1 MCTPTLMSG
10 FSGAASATSAASA
23 TTGSG
28 APYGFGGSSST
39 PAPDSAPD
47 WTSKVFTPGNTTLAL
62 GAAGGM
68 MSLMGALG
76 SAHNTIT
83 ADNAQ
88 AETARTNALIAE
100 QAAASAYTNGAA
112 TVGNT
117 ETKGAQTVA
126 SQRAAMAA
134 NGIDVNAA
142 GTATNVQASTKFV
155 TDQNVATITANAAR
169 AAMGYNQQ
177 EDNAARAAGTYG
189 AAADSVSPTLAGA
202 TSLLTT
208 ASSVSSNW
216 YRNQRAGVV

>member
-1 MCTPTLMSG
+1 M
-10 FSGAASATSAASA
+10 
-23 TTGSG
+23 
-28 APYGFGGSSST
+28 
-39 PAPDSAPD
+39 
-47 WTSKVFTPGNTTLAL
+47 N
-62 GAAGGM
+62 
-68 MSLMGALG
+68 LMGALG

-112 TVGNT
+112 TAANT
-117 ETKGAQTVA
+117 ETKGAQTIA

-134 NGIDVNAA
+134 NGVDVNAA

-189 AAADSVSPTLAGA
+189 AAAASVSPALAGA
-202 TSLLTT
+202 TSLLTS
-208 ASSVSSNW
+208 ASSVASNW
-216 YRNQRAGVV
+216 YRNQRAGVQ

>member
-10 FSGAASATSAASA
+10 LSGAASA

-28 APYGFGGSSST
+28 APYGFGGSS
-39 PAPDSAPD
+39 PAAAMPD
-47 WTSKVFTPGNTTLAL
+47 VLTPGNATLAL
-62 GAAGGM
+62 GAAGGA
-68 MSLMGALG
+68 MSFMGAVG
-76 SAHNTIT
+76 TAHNTIT

-100 QAAASAYTNGAA
+100 QAAASAYTSGAA
-112 TVGNT
+112 SVANT
-117 ETKGAQTVA
+117 ETKGAQTIA

-177 EDNAARAAGTYG
+177 EDNDVRAAGQYG
-189 AAADSVSPTLAGA
+189 AAASAVSPALAGA
-202 TSLLTT
+202 TSLLTS
-208 ASSVSSNW
+208 ASGVASNW